1 MGLFGKSKP
10 VTKTAK
16 QKSSE
21 ALKSFEDARN
31 LLLEANNDLVT
42 EQAFI
47 DSELERLS
55 AQKQE
60 NQELVSKNA
69 RIADKISE
77 LIA

>member
-1 MGLFGKSKP
+1 MGLFGNSKP
-10 VTKTAK
+10 VVKTAK

-21 ALKSFEDARN
+21 AIKAFEDARN
-31 LLLEANNDLVT
+31 LLLDANNDLVT
-42 EQAFI
+42 EQEFI
-47 DSELERLS
+47 ESELERLS
-55 AQKQE
+55 IKKQE